1 MPKDKILF
9 FNDYQDDPFP
19 IIGTPRAEY
28 HQWLRGIYKVWM
40 GKDTPDIPEVRAS
53 SVKAIVNAGR
63 WLWICL
69 ACNSAIPVELGQ
81 PSICPQCGWQ
91 GWVDVALPRNRKA
104 IENELLKQPGHRSR
118 TAIREW
124 KPGWPMGHL
133 QIRTKKAQAALAAG
147 TINVSSLSVAATRL
161 FAVSEVL
168 TAANMNTHIS
178 NPIDDLVG
186 RLRNDNT
193 GGDPVE
199 FENAI
204 VIDSLTTTE
213 RNALT
218 ATNGMLIYNST
229 LNVFQR
235 YENGAWV
242 DHTHANTLTL
252 ASGAQGDALFL
263 NSSGTVARLAVG
275 TDRQVFRTQGASAN
289 PIWDDLEDIR
299 VAGTTARGEIVFI
312 GSNGRLNRLAAGA
325 NRQALRTHGSDA
337 DPTFADLEDIRVAGT
352 TARGEIVFIGSNSR
366 LNRLAAGTDR
376 QALRTQG
383 VNADPTFADLEDLR
397 IAATTA
403 RGDVFYVG
411 SNGRLNRLAAGTS
424 NFFFQTKGS
433 TADPVWASA
442 SATVVFVR
450 LTTGTSWTVPTGVNA
465 VYVEVI
471 GGGGG
476 GTISNSPG
484 EGGLTARHFFL
495 ASSLGT
501 TVTYAIGAG
510 GGAGN
515 AGGNTVFAGHAV
527 GLGGRTAV
535 SATGATRIY
544 DRVVATGQKGAN
556 GGRGGSSGG
565 AGSAGGTGLPTTVG
579 GGTGGTAGTGSGAG
593 GAGGAGTNSL
603 NGLGS
608 GGGGGGGGGSSG
620 GNGGAGGAGGI
631 PGGGGG
637 GGGGRPPTANSGAGG
652 AGARGEIRIWYW

>member
-19 IIGTPRAEY
+19 IIGTPGAEY
-28 HQWLRGIYKVWM
+28 LQWLRGIYKVWM

-91 GWVDVALPRNRKA
+91 GWVDVVLPRNRKA

-218 ATNGMLIYNST
+218 AANGMMIYNST

-242 DHTHANTLTL
+242 NHPDATSLTL
-252 ASGAQGDALFL
+252 SGGAQGDGVFL
-263 NSSGTVARLAVG
+263 NSSGTVTRLAVG

-299 VAGTTARGEIVFI
+299 VAGTTAQGEIVFI
-312 GSNGRLNRLAAGA
+312 GSNGRLNRLAAGTD
-325 NRQALRTHGSDA
+325 RQALRTHGSGTN
-337 DPTFADLEDIRVAGT
+337 PSFA
-352 TARGEIVFIGSNSR
+352 N
-366 LNRLAAGTDR
+366 
-376 QALRTQG
+376 
-383 VNADPTFADLEDLR
+383 LEDLR

-403 RGDVFYVG
+403 QGDVFYVG

-476 GTISNSPG
+476 GSASSRPG
-484 EGGLTARHFFL
+484 EGGLIARHFFL

-510 GGAGN
+510 GAAAS

-527 GLGGRTAV
+527 GLGGRALTV
-535 SATGATRIY
+535 TTTFY
-544 DRVVATGQKGAN
+544 DRVVATGQSGAN
-556 GGRGGSSGG
+556 GGYGAVSGG
-565 AGSAGGTGLPTTVG
+565 VGETGLPITVG
-579 GGTGGTAGTGSGAG
+579 GGAGGAQGTGSGNG

-608 GGGGGGGGGSSG
+608 GGGGGGRGNSG

-637 GGGGRPPTANSGAGG
+637 GGGPSATGGNPGAGG